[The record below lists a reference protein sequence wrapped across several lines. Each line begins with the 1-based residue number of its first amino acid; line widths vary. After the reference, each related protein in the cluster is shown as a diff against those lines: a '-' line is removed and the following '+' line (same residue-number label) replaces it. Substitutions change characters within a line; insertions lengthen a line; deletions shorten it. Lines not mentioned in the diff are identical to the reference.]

1 MKIKINGTLTDL
13 SFWGIVSLLGV
24 VLTTALQGS
33 GLTTQDIT
41 SWTTLFDIIAN
52 VVSNPVKIA
61 TITLAVVAYFSPRP
75 SKVDGGDIN
84 EKQ

>member
-33 GLTTQDIT
+33 GLTSQDLT
-41 SWTTLFDIIAN
+41 SWSLVFNVVAN
-52 VVSNPVKIA
+52 VVSNPVKIV

-75 SKVDGGDIN
+75 HKTESEGDL
-84 EKQ
+84 KK

>member
-61 TITLAVVAYFSPRP
+61 TITLAVVAYFSPKP
-75 SKVDGGDIN
+75 HKIDNNGSENK
-84 EKQ
+84 